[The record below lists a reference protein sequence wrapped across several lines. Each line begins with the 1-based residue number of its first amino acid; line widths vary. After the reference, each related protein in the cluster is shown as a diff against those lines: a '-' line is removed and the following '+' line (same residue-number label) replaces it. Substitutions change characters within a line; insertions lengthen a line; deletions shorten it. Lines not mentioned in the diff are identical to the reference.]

1 MERNKILGQKGEM
14 LAREYLRSKGY
25 KLIAT
30 NYKSGYP
37 EIDIIA
43 EDKSDLVFVEVKT
56 RIKTS
61 DSLSENP
68 LLKWQTKTIKRAI
81 LDYAYKKSL
90 DLEAL
95 RLDLIV
101 ILVDQKAK
109 QAELKHYRDIF

>member
-1 MERNKILGQKGEM
+1 MERNIILGQKGEA
-14 LAREYLRSKGY
+14 LARKYLLAHGY
-25 KLIAT
+25 ELIAT

-43 EDKSDLVFVEVKT
+43 KDKSSLIFVEVKT
-56 RIKTS
+56 RIKTLES
-61 DSLSENP
+61 SHENP
-68 LLKWQTKTIKRAI
+68 LLRWQTKTIKRAI

-101 ILVDQKAK
+101 ILVDQKTK
-109 QAELKHYRDIF
+109 QAELKHYRDVF

>member
-1 MERNKILGQKGEM
+1 MERNKILGQRGEA
-14 LAREYLRSKGY
+14 LARQYLENNGY
-25 KLIAT
+25 ELIAT

-43 EDKSDLVFVEVKT
+43 KDKFNLVFIEVKT

-61 DSLSENP
+61 ESFYENP
-68 LLKWQTKTIKRAI
+68 LLKWQTKTIKRAV

-101 ILVDQKAK
+101 ILVDQKTK
-109 QAELKHYRDIF
+109 QAELKHYRDVF